1 MRTCHIQEVQLQL
14 YLTVSVHPGH
24 YRQYACTAVS
34 IWFSVLYSSG
44 NEYIIL
50 FLIITVLFYINK
62 TWWNEI
68 IRSQQKHTFIH
79 QVNFYKG
86 VIYFHL
92 LFRYSCGFFYNQYSP
107 PVTDNHYHKKVV
119 WSTDRYGW
127 ESNLHI
133 LIVIVSDYIGRDN
146 DIYHTIIPTSR
157 PNFAI
162 IIY

>member
-1 MRTCHIQEVQLQL
+1 
-14 YLTVSVHPGH
+14 
-24 YRQYACTAVS
+24 
-34 IWFSVLYSSG
+34 
-44 NEYIIL
+44 
-50 FLIITVLFYINK
+50 VLFYINK